1 MGRQV
6 TDSQRVTTTRVVL
19 RAFASKDL
27 PQLELLFSEPDVA
40 QWNPGPDVRNR
51 EVWCA
56 ESNAG
61 QGGNEFRTWAV
72 ADPDDDRL
80 LGTVSVFDAHDGQGK
95 IGYRVLTGETGRGV
109 ATEAV
114 RAATRRG
121 ADELGLHAIWL
132 THAVDNDASCRVAT
146 KAGYHARATVAGTE
160 AYGDGLMQD
169 EHLHRHDI

>member
-1 MGRQV
+1 MV
-6 TDSQRVTTTRVVL
+6 DSSPVPTTRVVL

-27 PQLELLFSEPDVA
+27 PRIELLFSEPAVA
-40 QWNPGPDVRNR
+40 QRNPGPVVRNR

-72 ADPDDDRL
+72 VDPDDDRL

-121 ADELGLHAIWL
+121 ADELGLQTIWL
-132 THAVDNDASCRVAT
+132 THAVNNDASCRVAT
-146 KAGYHARATVAGTE
+146 KAGYQAQATVAGTE
-160 AYGDGLMQD
+160 VYGDGLLHD